1 MFRSI
6 FAVAGGFI
14 LWSVL
19 WVSYNLALQ
28 KLDALPSDE
37 TQRISS
43 VGALLALL
51 IGSFALSLLA
61 GYVAATIKAA
71 ATLPIAALGALL
83 LAVGIFFQS
92 QYWHLMP
99 LWYHLAFLAS
109 LVPMCFVGARLRAKP
124 A

>member
-51 IGSFALSLLA
+51 I
-61 GYVAATIKAA
+61 ATIKAA